1 MKYFHQT
8 AGGEAQDDDT
18 EPEQSDQTSGGGEID
33 QTVDGG
39 ELQELLDS
47 LHGDVLVDSECHKV
61 LRQCVYW
68 ALASIWSHE
77 TKLSYDGPRT
87 GRK

>member
-33 QTVDGG
+33 QAVDGG

-61 LRQCVYW
+61 LF
-68 ALASIWSHE
+68 
-77 TKLSYDGPRT
+77 T
-87 GRK
+87 GNLPDAREPKAFN